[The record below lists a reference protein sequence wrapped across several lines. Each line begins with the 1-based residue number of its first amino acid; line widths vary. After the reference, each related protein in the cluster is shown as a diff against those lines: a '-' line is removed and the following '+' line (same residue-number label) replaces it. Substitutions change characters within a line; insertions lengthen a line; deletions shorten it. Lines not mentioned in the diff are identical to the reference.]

1 MEKIKVFFQCT
12 LKSLIYVREY
22 LPFICSFFSGE
33 LPYTFSSP
41 HQKGEHMGPGQ
52 KVHRTHVS
60 LIPGG
65 KGSDV
70 RTDILQVSFGF
81 IKTFPRL

>member
-1 MEKIKVFFQCT
+1 MFGSIYPLSVLSFLVNSHTHFLPHIKKVSIWVQV
-12 LKSLIYVREY
+12 K
-22 LPFICSFFSGE
+22 
-33 LPYTFSSP
+33 
-41 HQKGEHMGPGQ
+41 

-70 RTDILQVSFGF
+70 RADILQVSFGF
-81 IKTFPRL
+81 IKTFRRL